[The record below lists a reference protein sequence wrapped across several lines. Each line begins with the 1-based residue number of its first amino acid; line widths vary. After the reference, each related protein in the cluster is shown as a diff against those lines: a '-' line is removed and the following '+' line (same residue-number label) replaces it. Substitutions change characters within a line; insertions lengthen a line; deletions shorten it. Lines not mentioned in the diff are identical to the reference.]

1 ALARAGPAPPL
12 PIHFPWLKE
21 NFRGRTVYDGHPV
34 EVSDGEARLRSPLAL
49 PALSNL
55 KITITASPL
64 GNPTGE
70 VYAKVLDST
79 PATPSVIRIRFT
91 SVTPELK
98 AWMSG

>member
-1 ALARAGPAPPL
+1 GGLAQPL
-12 PIHFPWLKE
+12 PIQFTVLEEK
-21 NFRGRTVYDGHPV
+21 FVGRTVYDGHLV